1 MVKKK
6 SYYNTKNSQEKC
18 SPEREEKLNLSIES
32 LENIVDV
39 DISNLSYKNKPNKS
53 KHSDQLFLD
62 LSHTIVWHR
71 RTLKFIT

>member
-39 DISNLSYKNKPNKS
+39 DISNLSI
-53 KHSDQLFLD
+53 QEQ
-62 LSHTIVWHR
+62 T
-71 RTLKFIT
+71 